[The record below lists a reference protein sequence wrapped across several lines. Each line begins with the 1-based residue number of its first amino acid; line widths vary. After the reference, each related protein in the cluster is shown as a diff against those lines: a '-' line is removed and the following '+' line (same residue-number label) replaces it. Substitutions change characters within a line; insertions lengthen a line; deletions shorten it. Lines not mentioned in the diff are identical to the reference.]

1 MFFVFVFPVLCHAL
15 ACALLLSGFGF
26 FSPAFVLDPTFF
38 LCVVSA
44 FGVLDVWDEMRR
56 ERDFFVSFWIRS
68 RLLVCVDFSSSS
80 CLCVCPSISLC
91 VSSFDCASVTKL
103 ELRNSSYL
111 NLTFERLLFLSSGSL
126 TVAG

>member
-1 MFFVFVFPVLCHAL
+1 VSCTGLCFVVVRLW
-15 ACALLLSGFGF
+15 F
-26 FSPAFVLDPTFF
+26 FSPAFILDPTFF

-56 ERDFFVSFWIRS
+56 ERDCFVSCWIRS
-68 RLLVCVDFSSSS
+68 GLLFV
-80 CLCVCPSISLC
+80 SILLLRR
-91 VSSFDCASVTKL
+91 VSAYVYPYPCASVPSNCGSVMKL